1 MPSSLEPI
9 DPTKFQE
16 KPTTSQSKTI
26 FVEKIFQDISK

>member
-1 MPSSLEPI
+1 MPSSLECI

-16 KPTTSQSKTI
+16 KPATFQSKTI